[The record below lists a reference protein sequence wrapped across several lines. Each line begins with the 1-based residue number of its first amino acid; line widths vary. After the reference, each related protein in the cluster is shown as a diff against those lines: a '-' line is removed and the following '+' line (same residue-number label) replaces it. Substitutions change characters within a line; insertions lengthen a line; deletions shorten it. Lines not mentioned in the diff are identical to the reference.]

1 MDINDLGN
9 ITNVAESIGN
19 LGLMAVVA
27 AFFLVLS
34 ALLMIACFRW
44 FRNIINN
51 MLSSYQ
57 KTQSDLLDETRNQN
71 LMLSDMREAL
81 LPETQ
86 LRIKNTTGVHFDYA
100 CERVCRLIQQVRNE
114 NHIADKEATQR
125 KVHTILQNLHDDR
138 KSKLDC
144 YTYRGRKV
152 SAYVNP
158 EWVSWV
164 EMVFLQEVYRESF
177 SESLARANV
186 ESIYGR
192 IKLDLYQRMNGV

>member
-9 ITNVAESIGN
+9 VTNVAESIGN

-71 LMLSDMREAL
+71 LMLSDLREAF

-100 CERVCRLIQQVRNE
+100 CERVCRLIQQVRTE
-114 NHIADKEATQR
+114 NHIADREATQR
-125 KVHTILQNLHDDR
+125 KVHTILQNLDDDR
-138 KSKLDC
+138 KLDC
-144 YTYRGRKV
+144 YTYRGQKV

-164 EMVFLQEVYRESF
+164 EMVFIQEVYRETF

>member
-1 MDINDLGN
+1 MDINDLSN
-9 ITNVAESIGN
+9 VTNVAESIGN

-34 ALLMIACFRW
+34 ALLMVACFRW
-44 FRNIINN
+44 FKGIINN
-51 MLSSYQ
+51 MLGGNQ
-57 KTQSDLLDETRNQN
+57 KMVSDLLDETRSQN
-71 LMLSDMREAL
+71 LMLSDLTEAL
-81 LPETQ
+81 RPETQ
-86 LRIKNTTGVHFDYA
+86 LRIKQTTGTYLDLSV
-100 CERVCRLIQQVRNE
+100 EKVCRLIQQVRRE

-144 YTYRGRKV
+144 YTYRGQKV

-164 EMVFLQEVYRESF
+164 EMVFIQEVYRETF

>member
-1 MDINDLGN
+1 MNNVTG
-9 ITNVAESIGN
+9 VAESIGN
-19 LGLMAVVA
+19 LGFMVVTA

-34 ALLMIACFRW
+34 ALLMVACFRW
-44 FRNIINN
+44 FKGIINN
-51 MLSSYQ
+51 MLGGNQ
-57 KTQSDLLDETRNQN
+57 KMVSDLLDETRSQN
-71 LMLSDMREAL
+71 LMLSDLTEAL
-81 LPETQ
+81 RPETQ
-86 LRIKNTTGVHFDYA
+86 LRIKQTTGTYLDLSV
-100 CERVCRLIQQVRNE
+100 EKVCRLIQQVRRE

-144 YTYRGRKV
+144 YTYRGQKV

-164 EMVFLQEVYRESF
+164 EMVFIQEVYRETF

>member
-1 MDINDLGN
+1 MDINDLSN
-9 ITNVAESIGN
+9 VTNVAESIGN

-51 MLSSYQ
+51 VLSSYQ

-71 LMLSDMREAL
+71 LMLSDLREAF

-100 CERVCRLIQQVRNE
+100 CERVCRLIQQVRTE

-144 YTYRGRKV
+144 YTYRGQKV

>member
-1 MDINDLGN
+1 MNNVTG
-9 ITNVAESIGN
+9 VAESIGN
-19 LGLMAVVA
+19 LGFMVVTA

-34 ALLMIACFRW
+34 ALLMVACFRW
-44 FRNIINN
+44 FKGIINN
-51 MLSSYQ
+51 MLSGNQ
-57 KTQSDLLDETRNQN
+57 KMVSDLLDETRSQN
-71 LMLSDMREAL
+71 LMLSDLTEAL
-81 LPETQ
+81 RPETQ
-86 LRIKNTTGVHFDYA
+86 LRIKQTTGTYLDLSV
-100 CERVCRLIQQVRNE
+100 EKVCRLIQQVRRE

-144 YTYRGRKV
+144 YTYRGQKV

-164 EMVFLQEVYRESF
+164 EMVFIQEVYRETF